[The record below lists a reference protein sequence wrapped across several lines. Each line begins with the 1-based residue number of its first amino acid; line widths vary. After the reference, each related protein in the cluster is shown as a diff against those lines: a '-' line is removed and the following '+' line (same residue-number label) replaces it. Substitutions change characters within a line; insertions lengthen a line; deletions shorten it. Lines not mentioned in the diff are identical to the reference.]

1 MSLYTRLKK
10 KDTVIYAIPT
20 MPWHGAP
27 GSYTVSVISTKAVFS
42 IVLES
47 TFKRL
52 NVFMFDLLKGGKARV
67 CL

>member
-1 MSLYTRLKK
+1 METYVTVYQAKKK

-47 TFKRL
+47 TF
-52 NVFMFDLLKGGKARV
+52 
-67 CL
+67 